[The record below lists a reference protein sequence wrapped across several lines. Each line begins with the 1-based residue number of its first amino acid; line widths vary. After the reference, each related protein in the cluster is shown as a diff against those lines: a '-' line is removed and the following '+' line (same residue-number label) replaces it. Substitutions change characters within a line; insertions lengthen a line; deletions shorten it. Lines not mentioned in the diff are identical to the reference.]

1 MTMKIYAFAD
11 EAGADLDTQV
21 QALKANGLDGLE
33 IRNVDGKSI
42 SDLTEGEAQ
51 EVRKRLD
58 AEGLRVWSIGS
69 PIGKVHIERDDFDK
83 HLEVFRHTLDLADI
97 LGADCFRLFS
107 FYLPQGKD
115 PGDYRDEVIDRMGR
129 FAELAEGRTVTLCH
143 ENEKGIYGDTAARCL
158 DILTALPAIR
168 AIFDPANFIQ
178 CGQDTLAAWKLLKPC
193 VRYLHV
199 KDALAD
205 GSVVPA
211 GEGIGNLPFIVE
223 DFLSDG
229 GSVFT
234 IEPHLAVFSG
244 LASLEKDD
252 ARSAVGKYEYES
264 SMAAFCAACTAFKK
278 ICNKRKAD

>member
-21 QALKANGLDGLE
+21 RALKTNKLDGLE
-33 IRNVDGKSI
+33 IRNVDGKNV
-42 SDLTEGEAQ
+42 SDMTEEEAR
-51 EVRKRLD
+51 EIRKRLD

-69 PIGKVHIERDDFDK
+69 PIGKVHVEKDDFDK
-83 HLEVFRHTLDLADI
+83 HLETFRHTLDLADI
-97 LGADCFRLFS
+97 LGADSFRLFS
-107 FYLPQGKD
+107 FYLPEGKD
-115 PGDYRDEVIDRMGR
+115 PGDYKEEVIDRMGR
-129 FAELAEGRTVTLCH
+129 FAELAKAHPVTLCH
-143 ENEKGIYGDTAARCL
+143 ENEKGIYGDNAARCL
-158 DILTALPAIR
+158 DILTALPAIKG
-168 AIFDPANFIQ
+168 IFDPANFIQ
-178 CGQDTLAAWKLLKPC
+178 CGQDTLEAWKLLKPC
-193 VRYLHV
+193 IRYLHV

-211 GEGIGNLPFIVE
+211 GEGIGNLPFIVR

-229 GSVFT
+229 GSAFT

-244 LASLEKDD
+244 LASLEKDG

-278 ICNKRKAD
+278 ICSQ